1 LGDESVREIGARAV
15 ADAVARLFVEANTV
29 LGEDV
34 VSTFKACLGTETSP
48 NGRDV
53 LDQLLENAEL
63 SRASGVPL
71 CQDTGLAVVF
81 LEVGQDLHITGGDFR
96 EAVHEGV
103 RAGCREGYLRASV
116 VSPPVG
122 RRVNTGDNT
131 PAIIHTTIVPG
142 DRLRIIVAPKG
153 GGSENMSA
161 LRRRR
166 PADGIDG
173 VKRFVIETVEK
184 AGPNPCP
191 PVVVGVG
198 VGGTF
203 ELCALLAKK
212 ALLRHLG
219 RPHPDPDFAALEGA
233 LLEAVNR
240 LGTGPAGLG
249 GTVTAL
255 AVHVETHPCHIASLP
270 VAVNINCHSHRHRE
284 ALL

>member
-1 LGDESVREIGARAV
+1 MRELDARALT
-15 ADAVARLFVEANTV
+15 DTVARLFVEANTL
-29 LGEDV
+29 LGDDI
-34 VSTFKACLGTETSP
+34 VSTFRSCLKSETSP
-48 NGRDV
+48 NGRDI
-53 LDQLLENAEL
+53 LNQLLENAEL
-63 SRASGVPL
+63 ARESGVPL

-81 LEVGQDLHITGGDFR
+81 LEIGQDVHIVGGDLYD
-96 EAVHEGV
+96 AVHDGV
-103 RAGCREGYLRASV
+103 RKGCLEGYLRASV

-142 DRLRIIVAPKG
+142 DRLHITVAPKG
-153 GGSENMSA
+153 GGSENTSA
-161 LRRRR
+161 VRMLR
-166 PADGIDG
+166 PADGRDG
-173 VKRFVIETVEK
+173 VKRFVLETVAK

-191 PVVVGVG
+191 PIVVGIG
-198 VGGTF
+198 IGGTF

-212 ALLRHLG
+212 ALLRRLG
-219 RPHPDPDFAALEGA
+219 ETHPEPDFAALEGE

-249 GTVTAL
+249 GNVTAL

>member
-1 LGDESVREIGARAV
+1 MREIGAKAV
-15 ADAVARLFVEANTV
+15 ADAVARLFTEANTL

-34 VSTFKACLGTETSP
+34 VSTFRACLESETSP

-63 SRASGVPL
+63 SRTSGVPL

-81 LEVGQDLHITGGDFR
+81 LEVGQDLHITGGDLR

-103 RAGCREGYLRASV
+103 RTGCREGFLRASV

-122 RRVNTGDNT
+122 RRINTGDNT

-142 DRLRIIVAPKG
+142 ERLRVVVAPKG

-161 LRRRR
+161 LRMLR
-166 PADGIDG
+166 PADGVDG
-173 VKRFVIETVEK
+173 VKRFVLETVEK

-198 VGGTF
+198 IGGTF

-212 ALLRHLG
+212 ALLRRLG
-219 RPHPDPDFAALEGA
+219 QPHPDPEFTALEGA
-233 LLEAVNR
+233 LLEAINR

-249 GTVTAL
+249 GNVTAL

-270 VAVNINCHSHRHRE
+270 VAANINCHSHRHRE
-284 ALL
+284 TFL